1 MARHNFLS
9 TIGLIA
15 VTCLLFVALGRTLP
29 DSSAPPATPVSSVVR
44 LIAVGDVN
52 LGRQVGQE
60 ILRGDTLF
68 PFSFVR
74 DTFATYDIVFANLE
88 CTLSDQ
94 EGETQ
99 HPKNNLIF
107 TGPPA
112 GGATLKRGGVTVVS
126 TANNHALDYGVR
138 AHAETIT
145 YLNNEGVKFTGTS
158 KDSSLLYSPL
168 LFTKHSIRF
177 ALLACTDV
185 MNIDDPRWKRFV
197 AEADTGKMLPAIRAS
212 RQIADVVIVSYH
224 GGEEYTPKPVKRT
237 EWFAEQAISAGADL
251 FLGHHPHVPH
261 GIKSINGRIIAYSL
275 GNFVFYQPFQEWT
288 QRSFALSLTFVKDA
302 GGVRM
307 ENLRCLPV
315 ISGLQP
321 YFTSDSTMSA
331 MIRSRLKNISSLEK
345 EVTLAW

>member
-1 MARHNFLS
+1 MVRHNFLS

-15 VTCLLFVALGRTLP
+15 VTCLLCAAFWRTSP
-29 DSSAPPATPVSSVVR
+29 ESSENPVVLASSRVR

-60 ILRGDTLF
+60 ILKGDTLF
-68 PFSFVR
+68 PFAFVR
-74 DTFATYDIVFANLE
+74 DTFAMYDVVFANLE

-107 TGPPA
+107 TGPPVGA
-112 GGATLKRGGVTVVS
+112 ATLKRGGVTVVS
-126 TANNHALDYGVR
+126 TANNHALDYGKR
-138 AHAETIT
+138 AHAETIK
-145 YLNNEGVKFTGTS
+145 YLTDEGVEFSGTNR
-158 KDSSLLYSPL
+158 DSSLLYAPL
-168 LFTKHSIRF
+168 LFTRNSIRF

-185 MNIDDPRWKRFV
+185 MNIGDFMWKRFV

-212 RQIADVVIVSYH
+212 RKLADVVIVSYH
-224 GGEEYTPKPVKRT
+224 GGQEYTPKPARRT
-237 EWFAEQAISAGADL
+237 EWFADQAINAGADV

-261 GIKSINGRIIAYSL
+261 GMKTVKGKVIAYSL

-288 QRSFALSLTFVKDA
+288 QRSFALTLTIVKDA
-302 GGVRM
+302 GGVRI

-315 ISGLQP
+315 MSGLQP
-321 YFTSDSTMSA
+321 HFTSDSAMSA
-331 MIRSRLKNISSLEK
+331 MILERIKNISSLEK
-345 EVTLAW
+345 EVIVAW